1 MLGHGTQG
9 GWLSDGAGNVISP
22 QNMSKYLKSLP
33 GYKQGQPV
41 TLYACYMG
49 DGGKDSYAQQLSN
62 HLGAGVIAPTD
73 KLNTCDLGAAM

>member
-1 MLGHGTQG
+1 
-9 GWLSDGAGNVISP
+9 
-22 QNMSKYLKSLP
+22 
-33 GYKQGQPV
+33 
-41 TLYACYMG
+41 MG